1 MDFFEQ
7 NGLIPDERFLA
18 LVFLL
23 VAIILPAFITIRSKD
38 RNRRL
43 RKKIERGKYIY
54 WQDFCE
60 DWIIEKKTGN
70 MSGKGYKYETYPGC
84 YVIKLFDDL
93 ILDGNYK
100 KYENIYIGQ
109 SLNVCQ
115 RVHNHL
121 LGKGKGDVYA
131 DIKYGYEAYVQIIP
145 CSERDL
151 NKLEKEL
158 IECYDATDSYN
169 VTKGGAT
176 VRDQKR
182 KLFRK

>member
-60 DWIIEKKTGN
+60 DWIIEKK
-70 MSGKGYKYETYPGC
+70 PGIC
-84 YVIKLFDDL
+84 QVKVISMRP
-93 ILDGNYK
+93 ILD
-100 KYENIYIGQ
+100 
-109 SLNVCQ
+109 
-115 RVHNHL
+115 
-121 LGKGKGDVYA
+121 A
-131 DIKYGYEAYVQIIP
+131 M
-145 CSERDL
+145 
-151 NKLEKEL
+151 
-158 IECYDATDSYN
+158 
-169 VTKGGAT
+169 
-176 VRDQKR
+176 
-182 KLFRK
+182 